1 MKIVPAILAENI
13 DDFLLRLAELEG
25 FQ

>member
-25 FQ
+25 F